1 MGRSACC
8 DENGLKKGP
17 WTAEE
22 DEKLVEYMERCGGN
36 GNHHRGG
43 ISWRQVPKLAGLKRC
58 GKSCRLRWT
67 NYLRPDIKRGNFSHQ
82 EEQTI
87 INLHELLGNKWSE
100 IASNLPGRTDNE
112 IKNFWNTH
120 LKKKLLQMGI
130 DPVTHTPIS
139 ATHDHLSTIAAST
152 SFSPCDWALLQYLN
166 SKIQVLQNN
175 ILQGQGLLISN
186 NTGPNAYDQYCPC
199 MLGMEMEAAAV
210 NYYNNYVLGSSPS
223 SSCSVPHQQLV
234 YHHGHGLG
242 YDYDDLTSATMM
254 NRHSNCLQ
262 GTSFGGTS
270 QYDHH
275 DSKFAIPNMKV
286 PSSTDDDHHKLQYGE
301 GGHHDHQLPVLVSA
315 ATSAYVTITHDATAN
330 DQFAT
335 PNIPHQFSNSIHS
348 STTTTTITTS
358 STATFE
364 IDHEVACAGRDLIV
378 MDDYHQEAT
387 NDQSYWK
394 HIME

>member
-8 DENGLKKGP
+8 DENGLKKGQ

-22 DEKLVEYMERCGGN
+22 DEKLVEYMERCGGD
-36 GNHHRGG
+36 GNPHRGG

-67 NYLRPDIKRGNFSHQ
+67 NYLGPDIKRGNFSHQ

-87 INLHELLGNKWSE
+87 INLHELLGNK
-100 IASNLPGRTDNE
+100 
-112 IKNFWNTH
+112 
-120 LKKKLLQMGI
+120 GI

-166 SKIQVLQNN
+166 SKMQVLQNN
-175 ILQGQGLLISN
+175 ILQGQGLQISN

-199 MLGMEMEAAAV
+199 MLGMQMEAAAV
-210 NYYNNYVLGSSPS
+210 SYYNNYVLGSSPS
-223 SSCSVPHQQLV
+223 SSCSVPDQQLV
-234 YHHGHGLG
+234 YHHRHGLG

-262 GTSFGGTS
+262 GTSFGTS
-270 QYDHH
+270 EYDHH

-286 PSSTDDDHHKLQYGE
+286 PSSTDDDLHKLQYGE
-301 GGHHDHQLPVLVSA
+301 GGHQDHQLPVLVSA
-315 ATSAYVTITHDATAN
+315 ATSAYVTITHDTTAN

-335 PNIPHQFSNSIHS
+335 PNSPHQFSNSIHS
-348 STTTTTITTS
+348 STTTTITTS
-358 STATFE
+358 STAPFE
-364 IDHEVACAGRDLIV
+364 IDHEVACAGRDFIV

-394 HIME
+394 HIMK